1 MMHSVG
7 GLRWAALAALPLSSA
22 ALAPHVSAAFGAAL
36 QMTRH
41 RDDAEDL
48 VQEAAVRAYR
58 AFDTFTRGT
67 NFRAWFFKILTNL
80 FFQRYRKAQ
89 REPER
94 ADLEDVEDL
103 YLYAQT
109 ANAGLHARSSDPAEL
124 VLGQMDEETVTQ
136 AVSALPEEF
145 RVVSALY
152 FMEQFSYQEIA
163 DIIACPVGTVR
174 SRIHRGRKMLQKA
187 LWQLAQEQ
195 GIVAGLSGEAG

>member
-1 MMHSVG
+1 MPDDQ
-7 GLRWAALAALPLSSA
+7 REFEAL
-22 ALAPHVSAAFGAAL
+22 LAPHLSAAFSAAL
-36 QMTRH
+36 QMTRN
-41 RDDAEDL
+41 RDDAEDM

-58 AFDTFTRGT
+58 AFGSFMRGT

-89 REPER
+89 RELER

-109 ANAGLHARSSDPAEL
+109 ANAGLHARSADPAEL
-124 VLGQMDEETVTQ
+124 VLGKMDEETVTQ

-195 GIVAGLSGEAG
+195 GIVAGLSAEAG